1 MSRPRNP
8 RVVAVERLR
17 NIKRIAEGLVLSAR
31 NHSGSLVYD
40 FSIDHTPTR
49 DRLPHEYAENMPEY
63 WHRLRRDLRA
73 VSQEL
78 VALDALAVERLGQL
92 EREAIRET
100 VQRLSR
106 EMDEG

>member
-63 WHRLRRDLRA
+63 WHRLRRDLR
-73 VSQEL
+73 VISEEL
-78 VALDALAVERLGQL
+78 VALDALAIEQIGRLLAQ
-92 EREAIRET
+92 AA
-100 VQRLSR
+100 R
-106 EMDEG
+106 EMDGG